1 MGGGRILNVTRKPAH
16 CPKCGKESQVWPIIY
31 GTGDMTESE
40 FLMEYHK
47 SAIMGGDNVPR
58 RAPIWG
64 CSICCTRFRKVNPD
78 GTDADV
84 KLTFLK
90 DVRKDSLDKF
100 LFESSLVADAHQ
112 KGLPVYRYDVAIET
126 ECREKETLHVY
137 AISDDDAEN
146 LATRMVA
153 EGGIGLKG
161 RVCKRLTL
169 ELK

>member
-1 MGGGRILNVTRKPAH
+1 MGGGRILNVTRKPEH
-16 CPKCGKESQVWPIIY
+16 CPKCGEDSQVWPIVY
-31 GTGDMTESE
+31 GTGDMSETE
-40 FLMEYHK
+40 FLMEYRK
-47 SAIMGGDNVPR
+47 EAIMGGDIVPS

-64 CSICCTRFRKVNPD
+64 CSICSTRFRKVNQD

-90 DVRKDSLDKF
+90 DVRKGSMDKF
-100 LFESSLVADAHQ
+100 TFESSMVADALQ
-112 KGLPVYRYDVAIET
+112 KGLPVYNYDVEIET
-126 ECREKETLHVY
+126 DRREKETLHVI
-137 AISDDDAEN
+137 AVSDDDAEN